1 MIIPEP
7 RRQPRL
13 GYRRA
18 TGALV
23 DRLRHLFYTDTGVPI
38 RTEPC
43 VTDRTH
49 LMEERRPD
57 PDALLKRV
65 QAETIQQTRGK
76 LKVFFGATAGVG
88 KTYAMLGAAH
98 EQQDDGVDV
107 VIGWVETH
115 GREETEALLE
125 GLTIL
130 PPRVVEHRGT
140 SLREFDLDAALAR
153 RPQLMLM
160 DELAHTNAPGSRHP
174 KRWQDVIELLKSGIN
189 VYTTVNVQ
197 HLECLNDTV
206 AQITGV
212 RVSETVPDSVLE
224 QADDVELIDLPP
236 DDLLQRLKDGKVYVP
251 EQAQQ
256 ALQNFFRKGNL
267 IALREMALRRTA
279 ERVDQQMEVYR
290 RDHAVVRTW
299 AAAETIM
306 VCVNMKP
313 RGPRLVRA
321 ARTMATGLHAKWIAV
336 YVQTPRHLHMPQA
349 DRDRVNQTLR
359 LAELLG
365 AETVVLSGAHVAQ
378 ELLAY
383 ARTRNA
389 TKIIAGKPVRARWK
403 EWVFGSVVAELV
415 RQSGDIDIYVITGEA
430 GESRPLTTQAVQ
442 RNSEWSSYGLGLVGV
457 GLSTA
462 VAWLMFPYFG
472 LANLIMVYL
481 LGVVLV
487 AGWYGRG
494 PSVLASVLS
503 VAAFDFFFVPPYLSF
518 AVSDIQYL
526 LTFAVML
533 VVALTISGLAVRTRQ
548 QAELAR
554 HQERRTAVLY
564 ALSRDLATHR
574 GTGVLVQLA
583 GKHLRE
589 VFDGQVA
596 IFLADVD
603 KRVQL
608 QRGELLHFEFDP
620 KESGVAQW
628 VFEHNERAGP
638 GTDTLPGASALYLPL
653 VGSAGSIGVVAVRPT
668 ESNRLSDPDQLHL
681 LESLVNQVALAIER
695 THLSEEAQQAHVR
708 AETERMRNAILSSV
722 SHDLRTPLATITGAA
737 SSLLDKEGP
746 IDPAA
751 RLELARSIHREAGRL
766 DRLLKNLLDMMRIE
780 AGAVQLSKEWHP
792 VDEVVGAALARLEGR
807 LDDHVILTSFPGDLP
822 LVLVDGVLLEQV
834 LINLVENALKYAP
847 AGSAID
853 LSASAGDQ
861 EVIVEVAD
869 RGPGLSPGEERRI
882 FEKFYRA
889 QPARERGVGLGLT
902 ICRGI
907 IEAHGG
913 RIWAENRPGGG
924 AVFRFA
930 IPLPDRQPSVES
942 ERPDAQPA

>member
-1 MIIPEP
+1 MNI
-7 RRQPRL
+7 
-13 GYRRA
+13 
-18 TGALV
+18 
-23 DRLRHLFYTDTGVPI
+23 PI
-38 RTEPC
+38 RTELR
-43 VTDRTH
+43 VTDFIH
-49 LMEERRPD
+49 LMEEQRPD
-57 PDALLKRV
+57 PDVLLRRV
-65 QAETIQQTRGK
+65 RAEEARQTRCK

-98 EQQDDGVDV
+98 EQQHDEVDV
-107 VIGWVETH
+107 IVGWVETH
-115 GREETEALLE
+115 GRAETEALLE
-125 GLTIL
+125 GLSIL

-140 SLREFDLDAALAR
+140 TLREFDLDAALSR
-153 RPQLMLM
+153 RPQLILM

-174 KRWQDVIELLKSGIN
+174 KRWQDVKELLKAGIN

-197 HLECLNDTV
+197 HLECLNDVV

-236 DDLLQRLKDGKVYVP
+236 DDLLQRLKDGKVYMP

-299 AAAETIM
+299 PAAETIM

-336 YVQTPRHLHMPQA
+336 YVQTPRHLRMPQA

-365 AETVVLSGAHVAQ
+365 AETVVLSGVNVAQ
-378 ELLAY
+378 ELLSY
-383 ARTRNA
+383 ARTRNVA
-389 TKIIAGKPVRARWK
+389 KIIVGKPVRARWK

-415 RQSGDIDIYVITGEA
+415 QQSGEPDIYVITGEA
-430 GESRPLTTQAVQ
+430 GESRPLATQAVK
-442 RNSEWSSYGLGLVGV
+442 RNSDWSSYGLGMVGV
-457 GLSTA
+457 ALSTA

-487 AGWYGRG
+487 ATRYGRG
-494 PSVLASVLS
+494 PSVLASVLGI
-503 VAAFDFFFVPPYLSF
+503 AAFDFFFIPPYLSF

-526 LTFAVML
+526 LTFGVML
-533 VVALTISGLAVRTRQ
+533 VVALTISGLAVRTKQ

-574 GTGVLVQLA
+574 GTGLLVQLA
-583 GKHLRE
+583 VKHLRE

-596 IFLADVD
+596 IFLADAG

-628 VFEHNERAGP
+628 VFEHNERAGL
-638 GTDTLPGASALYLPL
+638 GTDTLPGAKALYLPL
-653 VGSAGSIGVVAVRPT
+653 VGSAGSIGVVAVRPA
-668 ESNRLSDPDQLHL
+668 ESNRLLDLDQLLL

-695 THLSEEAQQAHVR
+695 TRLSEEAQQAHVHV
-708 AETERMRNAILSSV
+708 ETERMRNAILSSV

-737 SSLLDKEGP
+737 SSLLHGQGQLDS
-746 IDPAA
+746 AA
-751 RLELARSIHREAGRL
+751 RLELARAIYREADRL
-766 DRLLKNLLDMMRIE
+766 DRLLRNLLDMMRIE
-780 AGAVQLSKEWHP
+780 AGTVQLSKEWHP

-807 LDDHVILTSFPGDLP
+807 LRDHTVNTAFPADLP

-834 LINLVENALKYAP
+834 MINLVENAVKYAP
-847 AGSAID
+847 PGSVID
-853 LSASAGDQ
+853 LSASAKDH
-861 EVIVEVAD
+861 EVVVEVGD
-869 RGPGLSPGEERRI
+869 RGPGIPVGEEVRI
-882 FEKFYRA
+882 FDKFYRA
-889 QPARERGVGLGLT
+889 KPARESGVGLGLT

-913 RIWAENRPGGG
+913 RIWAENRHGGG

-930 IPLPDRQPSVES
+930 IPLLERQPSVES
-942 ERPDAQPA
+942 EQAEPKPA